1 MLDLNSDAVPVPVHV
16 HVFCLQVPIERVKLV
31 AAEKPILLS
40 QSSKTIKEAAAKLPK
55 S

>member
-1 MLDLNSDAVPVPVHV
+1 MTVHV
-16 HVFCLQVPIERVKLV
+16 LVDVVCLKVPIERVKLV

-40 QSSKTIKEAAAKLPK
+40 QSAKTIKEAAAKLPK